1 MPPIFQI
8 LNFKEKTMLT
18 QREKSKTYVAVS
30 GLSGRDELYLLTKS
44 KLKEFE
50 KLYGEFEDEWENHEE
65 AVDWILENGT
75 FVSYCLVVT

>member
-1 MPPIFQI
+1 
-8 LNFKEKTMLT
+8 MLT
-18 QREKSKTYVAVS
+18 QREKNAKSKTYVAVS

-50 KLYGEFEDEWENHEE
+50 KLFGEFEDEWENHEE

-75 FVSYCLVVT
+75 FVSFCLVVT